1 MNVIDVGRPS
11 LIVLILENMRELTLE
26 KNHMDAISVGKPSV
40 RVITS
45 DAMR

>member
-1 MNVIDVGRPS
+1 MDVIDVGRPS

-40 RVITS
+40 KVITL